1 MEASVFLKY
10 FVCACGSENAS
21 IVVSIMFDTGKK
33 YTACHYGLSRSP
45 GNKFA
50 K

>member
-1 MEASVFLKY
+1 MKTSVFLKY
-10 FVCACGSENAS
+10 FLCACGSENAS
-21 IVVSIMFDTGKK
+21 IVVSTMFDTGKK
-33 YTACHYGLSRSP
+33 CTVWHYGLSRSP